1 MPGERLCVSFLSFG
15 SLKVT
20 GVIPSDPETGL
31 LGHSK
36 GIIKCP
42 TLVVQCVYIM
52 CGAVQLHYILT
63 NFCMVTSDLV
73 TLPLLSHLKLKASCS
88 RTRTMRG
95 TLPSASVIVQQ
106 RWCKEWRYVNVS
118 FWPGNWSITGYNLRV
133 FVCTLMPGW
142 LSSILVATSIRW
154 CHSKQVGSLESPS
167 WQWQTWPVK
176 VQSPHL

>member
-31 LGHSK
+31 LGHSE
-36 GIIKCP
+36 GIIQCP
-42 TLVVQCVYIM
+42 TLVVQRVYII
-52 CGAVQLHYILT
+52 CGEVQLHYVLT

-118 FWPGNWSITGYNLRV
+118 F
-133 FVCTLMPGW
+133 
-142 LSSILVATSIRW
+142 
-154 CHSKQVGSLESPS
+154 
-167 WQWQTWPVK
+167 
-176 VQSPHL
+176 